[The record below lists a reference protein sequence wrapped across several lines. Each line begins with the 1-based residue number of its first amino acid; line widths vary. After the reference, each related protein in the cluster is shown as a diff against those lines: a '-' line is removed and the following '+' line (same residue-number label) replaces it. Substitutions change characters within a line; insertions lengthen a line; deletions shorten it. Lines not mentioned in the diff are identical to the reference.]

1 MKKNWIV
8 GLFVC
13 ILCSCNHKKQGEEAV
28 VPVISLDCNQL
39 SSIHDWEILDRL
51 EIVQLDSDKAL
62 FGDIDRIVRYKD
74 RIYLM
79 DAKKTRAVYIYD
91 FSGKFIN
98 EISKYGQGPDEYLQL
113 ADLYVDPVDTSLNVV
128 TRIDRKIMKY
138 DLDGGELREVI
149 RTPKTFTRFTQFGDC
164 SIGDMGNYIEDK
176 ENPCNVWVM
185 SDKMEPKQQAFPIP
199 ESWES
204 FDLGSRYPFSVYK
217 SNFYYTKALDY
228 TVYQL
233 DGSDGSFFPKCR
245 FDLGGRSWPEDAKEA
260 QQYEELRRSNPVCKY
275 VVGFRGF
282 QETGRYLL
290 APFILDGQQVM
301 GVYDKK
307 KEKGMVVSL
316 DTYTDEYLMN
326 FGQVIGMDATAV
338 YSLVPAFY
346 LKELWMGKNAFKDF
360 ELKYPEQ
367 IKRLR
372 EKFESVDEEGNP
384 FLLVHYLN

>member
-1 MKKNWIV
+1 M
-8 GLFVC
+8 
-13 ILCSCNHKKQGEEAV
+13 
-28 VPVISLDCNQL
+28 
-39 SSIHDWEILDRL
+39 
-51 EIVQLDSDKAL
+51 
-62 FGDIDRIVRYKD
+62 
-74 RIYLM
+74 
-79 DAKKTRAVYIYD
+79 
-91 FSGKFIN
+91 
-98 EISKYGQGPDEYLQL
+98 
-113 ADLYVDPVDTSLNVV
+113 
-128 TRIDRKIMKY
+128 
-138 DLDGGELREVI
+138 
-149 RTPKTFTRFTQFGDC
+149 
-164 SIGDMGNYIEDK
+164 
-176 ENPCNVWVM
+176 
-185 SDKMEPKQQAFPIP
+185 
-199 ESWES
+199 
-204 FDLGSRYPFSVYK
+204 
-217 SNFYYTKALDY
+217 
-228 TVYQL
+228 
-233 DGSDGSFFPKCR
+233 
-245 FDLGGRSWPEDAKEA
+245 GGRSWPEDAKEA

-307 KEKGMVVSL
+307 KEKSMVVSL

>member
-1 MKKNWIV
+1 M
-8 GLFVC
+8 
-13 ILCSCNHKKQGEEAV
+13 
-28 VPVISLDCNQL
+28 
-39 SSIHDWEILDRL
+39 
-51 EIVQLDSDKAL
+51 
-62 FGDIDRIVRYKD
+62 
-74 RIYLM
+74 
-79 DAKKTRAVYIYD
+79 
-91 FSGKFIN
+91 
-98 EISKYGQGPDEYLQL
+98 
-113 ADLYVDPVDTSLNVV
+113 
-128 TRIDRKIMKY
+128 
-138 DLDGGELREVI
+138 
-149 RTPKTFTRFTQFGDC
+149 
-164 SIGDMGNYIEDK
+164 
-176 ENPCNVWVM
+176 
-185 SDKMEPKQQAFPIP
+185 
-199 ESWES
+199 
-204 FDLGSRYPFSVYK
+204 
-217 SNFYYTKALDY
+217 
-228 TVYQL
+228 
-233 DGSDGSFFPKCR
+233 
-245 FDLGGRSWPEDAKEA
+245 
-260 QQYEELRRSNPVCKY
+260 
-275 VVGFRGF
+275 VGFRGF